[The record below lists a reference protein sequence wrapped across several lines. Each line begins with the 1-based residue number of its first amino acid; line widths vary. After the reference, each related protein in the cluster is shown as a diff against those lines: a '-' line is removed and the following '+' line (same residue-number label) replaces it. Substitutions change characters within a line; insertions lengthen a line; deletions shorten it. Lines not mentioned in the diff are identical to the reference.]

1 MGDSDFIWGWKTR
14 AACRRS
20 MVALS
25 RKIGRISLRHTEVA
39 VGEGTAQELRSLRR
53 LYGWTRDDID
63 SFLDHRE
70 RYLRQQ
76 ERLEELQQRLQDLK
90 PRGTVSM
97 HLSGA
102 QHVERARVRH
112 EIANMVVV
120 PPCGDYTQLRAY
132 LRMLKRWGV
141 VQAAKVMQQL
151 RFTDMRTSKQ
161 KIHKHPAWR
170 WLGNRAKVQRDQPVG
185 TWTPGKWDRR
195 HFSLAWKNGRYR
207 NIHAYFVWTCLRSAL
222 TPCESDEH
230 VCDTPRFRKKLFRFV
245 GMFSD
250 EYLAAKSTTK
260 LTKKQ
265 KRKHRKGLEKRKQ
278 WRKKQLQALKK
289 HVGTNGSISK
299 YPRVIR
305 V

>member
-1 MGDSDFIWGWKTR
+1 MTDVDFIWGWKTR
-14 AACRRS
+14 AACKKS
-20 MVALS
+20 MVKLS
-25 RKIGRISLRHTEVA
+25 RKIGRISLRHTKVV
-39 VGEGTAQELRSLRR
+39 VGEGTVQMLRSLRR
-53 LYGWTRDDID
+53 LYRWTRDEID

-76 ERLEELQQRLQDLK
+76 ERLQELQERLRDLK
-90 PRGTVSM
+90 PRRTVSM
-97 HLSGA
+97 QLSGA

-112 EIANMVVV
+112 EIANMEVV

-132 LRMLKRWGV
+132 LRMLMRWGGPIGV

-161 KIHKHPAWR
+161 KIHKHDAWR

-185 TWTPGKWDRR
+185 TWTPGKQNRR
-195 HFSLAWKNGRYR
+195 HFSHAWKNGRYYR

-222 TPCESDEH
+222 TPCKTDKRI
-230 VCDTPRFRKKLFRFV
+230 CDTPWFRKQLFRFV

-250 EYLAAKSTTK
+250 EYLSTTK
-260 LTKKQ
+260 LTKEQ
-265 KRKHRKGLEKRKQ
+265 KRKHRKRLEKREDE
-278 WRKKQLQALKK
+278 LQALKK
-289 HVGTNGSISK
+289 HIGTNGSISE